1 MCLLLVVNNI
11 VNNKNLWYNTNE
23 KKMIDMK
30 LMNVRGTDDFMPNDM
45 VIRNKILGVLR
56 ENFEKYGYSPIET
69 PIINY
74 YDLLSYKYGD
84 GAEILSEIY
93 RFKDQGDRDLGLRYD
108 LTVPFCKVVGLNK
121 DLVFPFR
128 RYEIGKVFRNGPVKL
143 GRTREFYQCDVD
155 VVGIDNRFIEA
166 EQILMAINTYKSLGI
181 DIIVKY
187 NNRKLMSGII
197 KLVGINDDKRDSVI
211 GIIDK
216 LEKVSREELT
226 EMLKNIGVTSEQIN
240 NLFDLFN
247 KNILEYQSLI
257 NSNEDINE
265 GVSELLEIND
275 YLDKLGISD
284 ATEFSPTLARGL
296 SIYTGIVF
304 EFYDKLGRI
313 TSALGAG
320 GRYNKIIT
328 DFMNNGQNYPSVG
341 LSFGLEPIFVIL
353 KEEMKKIRFIDI
365 YMVPLDTNTDVL
377 KLATKFRENGYRV
390 LVEMNKKKVG
400 KCFEYA
406 ERENIKYVMIIGEN
420 EVNSGMYKIKDM
432 DKKEEYS
439 YKFDDLIEFLAENL

>member
-1 MCLLLVVNNI
+1 
-11 VNNKNLWYNTNE
+11 
-23 KKMIDMK
+23 MK
-30 LMNVRGTDDFMPNDM
+30 LMNVRGTYDFMPNDM
-45 VIRNKILGVLR
+45 VIRNQILKVLR
-56 ENFEKYGYSPIET
+56 KNFEVYGYSPIET

-74 YDLLSYKYGD
+74 YDLLSYKYND
-84 GAEILSEIY
+84 DAEILSEIY

-121 DLVFPFR
+121 DLSLPFR
-128 RYEIGKVFRNGPVKL
+128 RYEIGKVFRNGPVKM

-166 EQILMAINTYKSLGI
+166 EQILMAIKTYKSLGI
-181 DIIVKY
+181 DICVKY

-197 KLVGINDDKRDSVI
+197 NLAGITNDKIDSVI

-216 LEKVSREELT
+216 LDKVSHDELT
-226 EMLKNIGVTSEQIN
+226 EMLRELKIGDNCITK
-240 NLFDLFN
+240 LFALFN
-247 KNILEYQSLI
+247 KDITEYQNLAKE
-257 NSNEDINE
+257 NELINE
-265 GVSELLEIND
+265 GVSELLEINK
-275 YLDKLGISD
+275 YLDKLGIKD
-284 ATEFSPTLARGL
+284 DCMFNPTLARGL

-313 TSALGAG
+313 SSALGAG

-328 DFMNNGQNYPSVG
+328 NFMDNGQSYPAVG

-353 KEEMKKIRFIDI
+353 KEEMKKLSLIDI

-377 KLATKFRENGYRV
+377 KLATEFREIGYRV
-390 LVEMNKKKVG
+390 LIEMNKKKIS

-406 ERENIKYVMIIGEN
+406 ERENIKYVMIVGEN
-420 EVNSGMYKIKDM
+420 EVNSGIYKIKDM

-439 YKFDDLIEFLAENL
+439 FNTNELMKYLEQK